1 MHTPS
6 RSHEQLVD
14 LLVIGTFGPSVAA
27 ILLSN
32 KGVRIPGSK
41 LSSGFACFWLTLFHV
56 LGSPRG
62 ACRLAYAPL
71 RAFSKPRGRKP
82 RLAAL

>member
-14 LLVIGTFGPSVAA
+14 LLVIGHFGPSVAA

-41 LSSGFACFWLTLFHV
+41 LSSGTRI
-56 LGSPRG
+56 SD
-62 ACRLAYAPL
+62 
-71 RAFSKPRGRKP
+71 
-82 RLAAL
+82 